1 MILANGKLLHS
12 RSRIKIID
20 WLDPVVIIGQNY
32 CSPFNT
38 TKKITAT
45 KSHLGEYGE
54 LNLTIRCSGDGIIN
68 NPLIVVE
75 GFDIG
80 NLFDPENEYGNTNI
94 ESFRDIVQSGSTELN
109 NLLFSSNREY
119 DLIYVDWVNGM
130 DYMERN
136 AFALEEAIK
145 WVNSIKQGNEPNVV
159 LGQSMGGVV
168 ARFALTNMENHNE
181 NHDTNL
187 FISHDAP
194 QQGAMVPDSY
204 QHMYRHIT
212 NQYIKVSN
220 GWFGSALVKLVDDDF
235 INMANGVSGLLN
247 QPAAKQ
253 LLKVWIDDNHNY
265 NSTEHNNFYT
275 MLRQMNSNSGYPTLT
290 RNISLSN
297 GSECGTTQN
306 GVELNSHLIDFHFRD
321 KPTFIGGL
329 WRSIISPLAGIF
341 GGLLFEDWNFVSAGF
356 VGLISTD
363 HEYTAD
369 LEAKVMKDNGLAGNI
384 YHAKFRYRFKVFGVF
399 RGRSTFFHVNKNGR
413 SYNPYEYYSGGNF
426 QLYNENDPV
435 ESAKFGNTNKYT
447 LSVSPRFGF
456 IPTVSGLDI
465 GGYAHHIPRSEYL
478 SQHIGENP
486 PSGTLS
492 SPFDNFSTDFNKTNH
507 NHHNYRHIT
516 FNPRNGKWLAN
527 ELNQARNQTTNYT
540 YTNCEFFCDGSIFGA
555 DAICGNNEYTY
566 SIPQITNATISWSAP
581 GLTILSGQGTSSV
594 TVKSNG
600 TSGTKTIK
608 VTINSTECG
617 YKIIEKQVHVGVPTM
632 SGEIEGVSSIFVH
645 HSDWQASG
653 FSMNYTAP
661 EAIGATYYEWEL
673 PGNYQEVSQLSH
685 HSEYIFNWE
694 LLAST
699 ANSRQIKAKSDWHTD
714 GQIKVRACNDCGCSD
729 YITLDVEHIVQN
741 YNGGIGLSP
750 NPVGID
756 GSIQVYFTDTNP
768 PVFRNDIT
776 DGYIYDMQTVM
787 RKSFQI
793 SSKGTTIDISG
804 LQSGV
809 YIVVIDMQDGTTRSA
824 NLQVN
829 R

>member
-1 MILANGKLLHS
+1 MGQFLEQMQF
-12 RSRIKIID
+12 
-20 WLDPVVIIGQNY
+20 VV
-32 CSPFNT
+32 
-38 TKKITAT
+38 TK
-45 KSHLGEYGE
+45 
-54 LNLTIRCSGDGIIN
+54 
-68 NPLIVVE
+68 
-75 GFDIG
+75 
-80 NLFDPENEYGNTNI
+80 
-94 ESFRDIVQSGSTELN
+94 
-109 NLLFSSNREY
+109 
-119 DLIYVDWVNGM
+119 
-130 DYMERN
+130 
-136 AFALEEAIK
+136 
-145 WVNSIKQGNEPNVV
+145 
-159 LGQSMGGVV
+159 
-168 ARFALTNMENHNE
+168 
-181 NHDTNL
+181 
-187 FISHDAP
+187 
-194 QQGAMVPDSY
+194 
-204 QHMYRHIT
+204 
-212 NQYIKVSN
+212 
-220 GWFGSALVKLVDDDF
+220 
-235 INMANGVSGLLN
+235 
-247 QPAAKQ
+247 
-253 LLKVWIDDNHNY
+253 
-265 NSTEHNNFYT
+265 
-275 MLRQMNSNSGYPTLT
+275 
-290 RNISLSN
+290 
-297 GSECGTTQN
+297 
-306 GVELNSHLIDFHFRD
+306 
-321 KPTFIGGL
+321 
-329 WRSIISPLAGIF
+329 
-341 GGLLFEDWNFVSAGF
+341 
-356 VGLISTD
+356 
-363 HEYTAD
+363 
-369 LEAKVMKDNGLAGNI
+369 
-384 YHAKFRYRFKVFGVF
+384 
-399 RGRSTFFHVNKNGR
+399 
-413 SYNPYEYYSGGNF
+413 
-426 QLYNENDPV
+426 
-435 ESAKFGNTNKYT
+435 
-447 LSVSPRFGF
+447 
-456 IPTVSGLDI
+456 
-465 GGYAHHIPRSEYL
+465 
-478 SQHIGENP
+478 
-486 PSGTLS
+486 
-492 SPFDNFSTDFNKTNH
+492 
-507 NHHNYRHIT
+507 
-516 FNPRNGKWLAN
+516 
-527 ELNQARNQTTNYT
+527 
-540 YTNCEFFCDGSIFGA
+540 
-555 DAICGNNEYTY
+555 YTY

-600 TSGTKTIK
+600 TAGTKTIK

-714 GQIKVRACNDCGCSD
+714 GQIKVRACNDCGCSN